1 MITAVD
7 SNILFDILLPNE
19 DFFARSGQALQ
30 HAWASGALVICDLV
44 YAEVSVHFATRPE
57 CDAFLSELGIRV
69 EALGREAGFLAGRAW
84 RIYRKQGGRRTRIL
98 TDFLV
103 GAHAQAQASQL
114 LTSDRGFYGPMFP
127 SLKLLDPGTLP
138 QK

>member
-19 DFFARSGQALQ
+19 EFFARSSQALQ
-30 HAWASGALVICDLV
+30 DAWASGALVICDLV

-57 CDAFLSELGIRV
+57 CDAFLSAIGVRV
-69 EALGREAGFLAGRAW
+69 EALDREASFLAGKAW
-84 RIYRKQGGRRTRIL
+84 RAYRKQGGRRTRIL

-103 GAHAQAQASQL
+103 GAHAQTQASQL
-114 LTSDRGFYGPMFP
+114 LTRDRGFYGPMFP
-127 SLKLLDPGTLP
+127 SLKLLDPSSLP